1 MIKFYDCQPAPSP
14 RRVRIFIAEKGLL
27 DKIEIVQVDL
37 RGGQHFTPEFA
48 RINPH
53 CTVPA
58 LELDDGTCISES
70 IACCRYL
77 EAAFPEPPL
86 MGRNAKEAGVIAM
99 WEHRCE
105 WDGFIGGAEMLRNTA
120 PGMKDRGLTGPI
132 SFEQIPALAER
143 GRKRIAWVHDFL
155 DKRLG
160 DSEFVGADIYSVAD
174 ITALIAIDFAKR
186 QKIAIPETHK
196 NLQRWYDQI
205 SERPSSKI

>member
-1 MIKFYDCQPAPSP
+1 MKFYDFQPAPSP

-37 RGGQHFTPEFA
+37 RGGAHFKPEFA
-48 RINPH
+48 RINPF

-70 IACCRYL
+70 IACCKYL

-86 MGRNAKEAGVIAM
+86 MGRTPKEQGVIAM

-120 PGMKDRGLTGPI
+120 PGMKDRGLTGPRT
-132 SFEQIPALAER
+132 FEQIPALADR
-143 GRKRIAWVHDFL
+143 GRKRIAWFYDFL
-155 DKRLG
+155 DKRLAE
-160 DSEFVGADIYSVAD
+160 SEFVGGDAYSVAD
-174 ITALIAIDFAKR
+174 ITALISVDFAGR
-186 QKIAIPETHK
+186 QKVGIPESHT
-196 NLQRWYDQI
+196 NLKRWHDQV
-205 SERPSSKI
+205 SARPSAKL